1 MMADSSSRLTVK
13 SISSKFGITPCF
25 MAKPRHGLPGNS
37 GHVHV
42 SLVDKSSGKNLL
54 YRETEDS
61 NPPYPDLRHL
71 SDLGRHFLAGVLDGL
86 ADIMPLVAP
95 TINSYKRLVEN
106 FWAPVTVSWG
116 LEHRAASI
124 RLISPPTAP
133 PKGTRFEVRIAGA
146 DTCPHLVFS
155 AILALGWRGVT
166 KKLEIPVPPL
176 GKGEDVGGA
185 SDKGERL
192 PKSLKEA
199 TARMMRPGS
208 VAREV
213 FGDEFVEHYGGTREH
228 EIRLFD
234 EAVTDW

>member
-1 MMADSSSRLTVK
+1 M
-13 SISSKFGITPCF
+13 
-25 MAKPRHGLPGNS
+25 
-37 GHVHV
+37 
-42 SLVDKSSGKNLL
+42 
-54 YRETEDS
+54 
-61 NPPYPDLRHL
+61 
-71 SDLGRHFLAGVLDGL
+71 
-86 ADIMPLVAP
+86 
-95 TINSYKRLVEN
+95 
-106 FWAPVTVSWG
+106 
-116 LEHRAASI
+116 
-124 RLISPPTAP
+124 
-133 PKGTRFEVRIAGA
+133 
-146 DTCPHLVFS
+146 
-155 AILALGWRGVT
+155 
-166 KKLEIPVPPL
+166 EIPVPPL